1 MIKICFW
8 NVAGLVNKCEETWR
22 YLENFDI
29 LGLTETWVEE
39 ERWQKLKE
47 NLPKEFEWWSIP
59 AERESKKGRAKGGII
74 MAARRNKKEIKIEKV
89 DKGIMEM
96 KLELEGN
103 SWRIFTIYSQ
113 KIDETMDRI
122 LERLQEEEELLL
134 LGGDFNARTGNK
146 GGPIREEKVN
156 EKKEVRQSIDQET
169 NGEGRKLISK
179 IEDRGWTILNGSFGE
194 EGGWTYI
201 GECGSSVIDYVI
213 SNDRAIGEVKRVK
226 EGIRTESDHLP
237 LEVELIGKQ
246 ETERRTKKRVIEL
259 ERNDWTEEGISRY
272 QENCRGWICKQH
284 NVEGAWTEMREKIK
298 NSLVRYKKKIIP
310 WSLGKKSWYD
320 KEWKKRK
327 RELRKT
333 LRDLRKRK
341 INSEVYVTKRKAY
354 REWCKEQKKKHEREE
369 ENKIRNIKSET
380 EAWKYINKFRK
391 KKAEKTDGNIQP
403 NNWREHF
410 MDLLEGTQESE
421 KAESPVRENIKEEK
435 EIEKVEETAEIK
447 KEELIEWLK
456 KLKKAKAPGE
466 DGIQNEAWKHM
477 SIEIGEEYWKLINRI
492 WRGEGIPEDWK
503 KGMISPIF
511 KNGDRREVKNYR
523 GITLIDTAYKI
534 YANILNE
541 KLGKEVEDKLKDTQF
556 GFRKGRGTMD
566 AIYLI
571 NCVVNR
577 ELSRKRGK
585 IFAFFADLKA
595 AFDKVLR
602 GQLEETMKKIE
613 IENNLRRRIMEIYK
627 ETFNVVKI
635 GEKCSEGFWTRRG
648 LRQGCPLSPTLFNIY
663 IMDLEEEMKRGQVGG
678 IVVGKEKFWTI
689 MYADDIVLLAKSE
702 AELKEMM
709 KRFKKF
715 LEKKGLILS
724 PEKSKVLVFEK
735 GKGAKRKREWK
746 WEEEKLEEVRELRYL
761 GYILQKNGRAE
772 KQIKER
778 MRKATIAMKRTW
790 SIGERIFRDNFSR
803 RMKAFDSLVG
813 SVALY
818 GAEVWGWQEEGRLDE
833 IKRRYVKWI
842 LKLDRNTPNYMLIE
856 ETKMK
861 ELRIQAIRRAIKYE
875 EKVNSSKKKL
885 IKECIKNLERTRP
898 RREEGGW
905 EKKRRELLE
914 KAGSNKERT
923 RENRE
928 GEDKETTEKIMERIE
943 RKDKEDRIRKINE
956 SNYNKEFKR
965 IRTEETPKYLKGNKK
980 KKDRELIARFRCGN
994 ETKGRQ
1000 YWTEGEDR
1008 RCRLCGGEEENL
1020 SHIIDECGATRNEL
1034 TIEEFL
1040 EEEGRGLEEMKKI
1053 DRLRKD
1059 IVKETEKV

>member
-1 MIKICFW
+1 MAPAGRPIGSKNKTKEESKSMEKYVTAGEDFIMKSMEKMGKEIEENIGKKMEKMLGQIEQIRKEWREEKQVRDEEKKKDKEEWLDERRGIESRLENLEWERERREREKRRNNIVIRGVEVWGEKRMEQEVKEFIRDNLKTEVEVNKAFKLRMRGDRSTVVAEISSWGQKREIMVKKKELKSGIFIDDDLTRKEREIQKYLREKATEENRKGNKTRVGYRKIFLKDRW
-8 NVAGLVNKCEETWR
+8 YRWDEKEKKLVEEKERLVNKCEETWR

-380 EAWKYINKFRK
+380 EAWKYINKFRVC
-391 KKAEKTDGNIQP
+391 
-403 NNWREHF
+403 H
-410 MDLLEGTQESE
+410 
-421 KAESPVRENIKEEK
+421 
-435 EIEKVEETAEIK
+435 
-447 KEELIEWLK
+447 
-456 KLKKAKAPGE
+456 
-466 DGIQNEAWKHM
+466 
-477 SIEIGEEYWKLINRI
+477 
-492 WRGEGIPEDWK
+492 
-503 KGMISPIF
+503 
-511 KNGDRREVKNYR
+511 
-523 GITLIDTAYKI
+523 
-534 YANILNE
+534 
-541 KLGKEVEDKLKDTQF
+541 
-556 GFRKGRGTMD
+556 
-566 AIYLI
+566 
-571 NCVVNR
+571 
-577 ELSRKRGK
+577 
-585 IFAFFADLKA
+585 
-595 AFDKVLR
+595 
-602 GQLEETMKKIE
+602 
-613 IENNLRRRIMEIYK
+613 
-627 ETFNVVKI
+627 FNVI
-635 GEKCSEGFWTRRG
+635 
-648 LRQGCPLSPTLFNIY
+648 
-663 IMDLEEEMKRGQVGG
+663 
-678 IVVGKEKFWTI
+678 
-689 MYADDIVLLAKSE
+689 
-702 AELKEMM
+702 
-709 KRFKKF
+709 
-715 LEKKGLILS
+715 
-724 PEKSKVLVFEK
+724 
-735 GKGAKRKREWK
+735 
-746 WEEEKLEEVRELRYL
+746 
-761 GYILQKNGRAE
+761 
-772 KQIKER
+772 
-778 MRKATIAMKRTW
+778 
-790 SIGERIFRDNFSR
+790 
-803 RMKAFDSLVG
+803 
-813 SVALY
+813 
-818 GAEVWGWQEEGRLDE
+818 
-833 IKRRYVKWI
+833 
-842 LKLDRNTPNYMLIE
+842 
-856 ETKMK
+856 
-861 ELRIQAIRRAIKYE
+861 
-875 EKVNSSKKKL
+875 
-885 IKECIKNLERTRP
+885 
-898 RREEGGW
+898 
-905 EKKRRELLE
+905 
-914 KAGSNKERT
+914 
-923 RENRE
+923 
-928 GEDKETTEKIMERIE
+928 
-943 RKDKEDRIRKINE
+943 
-956 SNYNKEFKR
+956 
-965 IRTEETPKYLKGNKK
+965 
-980 KKDRELIARFRCGN
+980 
-994 ETKGRQ
+994 
-1000 YWTEGEDR
+1000 
-1008 RCRLCGGEEENL
+1008 
-1020 SHIIDECGATRNEL
+1020 
-1034 TIEEFL
+1034 
-1040 EEEGRGLEEMKKI
+1040 
-1053 DRLRKD
+1053 
-1059 IVKETEKV
+1059 